1 MEHST
6 GRGRPACG
14 ANSLS
19 GSCVFIQLSK
29 LIILKI
35 EIFKIQPFKV
45 LYLRASSYLE
55 VLFSLAVVAIFKIQG
70 NFSSLLGEK
79 HFLKL
84 PFPWI
89 KKSLIC
95 LSMSLDYPLMR
106 VCKTLLKV
114 SYNLLFFVEFA
125 ISFPFFFLRFSFS
138 CRNSLKFS
146 FHLSIFLLV
155 HHKSFLG

>member
-1 MEHST
+1 MLILKKKYFMENST

-35 EIFKIQPFKV
+35 DIFKNQPFKV
-45 LYLRASSYLE
+45 LYLRVSSYLE
-55 VLFSLAVVAIFKIQG
+55 VLFSLAEKSGSYFFKIQG
-70 NFSSLLGEK
+70 NSSSLLGEK

-89 KKSLIC
+89 KKSLTC
-95 LSMSLDYPLMR
+95 LFVSLDYPLMR

-114 SYNLLFFVEFA
+114 Y
-125 ISFPFFFLRFSFS
+125 
-138 CRNSLKFS
+138 
-146 FHLSIFLLV
+146 
-155 HHKSFLG
+155 